1 MPQSPSQFLPLTSA
15 KNMFGNLV
23 SQKWNRDFNSNIG
36 LKQILQGLKYFY
48 CEAFCPW
55 KCNSLIA
62 NNTCSIMR
70 PHLFKKTF
78 LHFSIFALKKEEE
91 KWNFTSA
98 VEQKGN
104 MYSEQLGRNMRR
116 RKADLMF
123 HQENLLI
130 ALLGL
135 EVHPHL
141 LCIDKTIVIIE
152 IIHYRSS

>member
-1 MPQSPSQFLPLTSA
+1 
-15 KNMFGNLV
+15 
-23 SQKWNRDFNSNIG
+23 
-36 LKQILQGLKYFY
+36 
-48 CEAFCPW
+48 
-55 KCNSLIA
+55 
-62 NNTCSIMR
+62 MR
-70 PHLFKKTF
+70 PHLFKKNISAF
-78 LHFSIFALKKEEE
+78 QKEEE

-98 VEQKGN
+98 VEQEGN

-141 LCIDKTIVIIE
+141 LCIDKTIVIMV
-152 IIHYRSS
+152 IIHYRLS